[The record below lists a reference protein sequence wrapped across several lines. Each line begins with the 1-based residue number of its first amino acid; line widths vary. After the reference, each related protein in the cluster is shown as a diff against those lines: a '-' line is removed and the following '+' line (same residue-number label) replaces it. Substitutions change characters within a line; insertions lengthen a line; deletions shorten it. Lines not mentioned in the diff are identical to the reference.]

1 MVTGHPS
8 HSSNSSKNVAPGQGL
23 GELTALPAL
32 LSPPMALLAPG
43 TDHGGGTK
51 HLLLSSRS
59 SIGRT
64 AI

>member
-1 MVTGHPS
+1 MLTGNPS
-8 HSSNSSKNVAPGQGL
+8 HTGNSSKNVGPGQGL
-23 GELTALPAL
+23 AELTALPAL
-32 LSPPMALLAPG
+32 LSPPIALLAPG
-43 TDHGGGTK
+43 THQGGWAK